1 MKKNFFYQERGKT
14 AGPVTIEEMK
24 ARVRDGRVQLF
35 DMVHLEGEPGW
46 KMAMEFH
53 ELRDEFKS
61 GKLQALSDRPWVI
74 LQRRTET
81 HLDFATSG
89 PFTTE
94 EIRKSIQAGTIS
106 YGDYVWKEGF
116 HEWTRIGTV
125 EEFNRRLQTRAEEIK
140 KAEALPPLPEMPVQK
155 ILQNVTE
162 MKRAKPIV
170 EPPPPPEAAGGKDL
184 TREKEPLEP
193 VTPPIPPPQ
202 ARPPATPAIVKTAPV
217 EETTVTNIQVAEV
230 KSRKLV
236 DVGIVAFLVVVLAA
250 AALLITRFMDHSPK
264 PVIEKPPPVAEVP
277 PPKPEVKPTLP
288 EPKPQ
293 PAVPDTPPTELVL
306 KVQTLSSTQVK
317 IEIRSDAGPSYPIFV
332 QIVGL
337 PGHVAEGASFYR
349 YLKFKPSGDRDTP
362 IDLSDVKLPQGKFI
376 LRVQSGNL
384 NKEAKMSIGTNETQF
399 KQAVGRLRK
408 TYAAAIWK
416 ERLALFAL
424 AQTLEKQITEAA
436 GGKPFNSK
444 VLRALNGVK
453 KSTGANYILFDQ
465 WYELKDIM
473 DEAKTGASAAL
484 LARAKQAKER
494 ISTFTVWK

>member
-24 ARVRDGRVQLF
+24 TRVREGRVQLF

-53 ELRDEFKS
+53 ELRGEFKS
-61 GKLQALSDRPWVI
+61 GKLQTLGDRPWVV
-74 LQRRTET
+74 LQRRAGQQ
-81 HLDFATSG
+81 LDFATSG

-94 EIRKSIQAGTIS
+94 EVRKSIQSGAIS

-116 HEWTRIGTV
+116 REWKRIGTV
-125 EEFNRRLQTRAEEIK
+125 EEFNRRLQARAEEIK
-140 KAEALPPLPEMPVQK
+140 KTEALPPLPEIPAQK

-162 MKRAKPIV
+162 MKRAKPVV
-170 EPPPPPEAAGGKDL
+170 EPPPPPEAEELPKAA
-184 TREKEPLEP
+184 
-193 VTPPIPPPQ
+193 TPPIPPSLDVTVIKFNAPK
-202 ARPPATPAIVKTAPV
+202 AAPKPDTSPPA
-217 EETTVTNIQVAEV
+217 EEATFTNIQVTEV

-236 DVGIVAFLVVVLAA
+236 DVGIVAFLVVVLAGA
-250 AALLITRFMDHSPK
+250 TLLITRFMGHSQK
-264 PVIEKPPPVAEVP
+264 PVVEKPRPVAET

-288 EPKPQ
+288 EPKP
-293 PAVPDTPPTELVL
+293 PPPVPDAPPTELVL
-306 KVQTLSSTQVK
+306 KTQTLSSTQVK

-349 YLKFKPSGDRDTP
+349 YLKFQPSGDRDKP
-362 IDLSDVKLPQGKFI
+362 IDLSDVKLPQGQFI

-384 NKEAKMSIGTNETQF
+384 NKEAKMSIGINETQF

-408 TYAAAIWK
+408 TFAASIWK

-424 AQTLEKQITEAA
+424 AQALEKQITEAA
-436 GGKPFNSK
+436 GGKSFNTKS
-444 VLRALNGVK
+444 LRALNGVK

-473 DEAKTGASAAL
+473 DDAVKSGASAAL